1 MGLLD
6 GSMDFNSR
14 SSPLEH
20 GGLLDLLAGVDQHP
34 DSDDVVLLLAVSYQ
48 PQLVFNSGGE
58 ELFPALPSSGTNE
71 SCFCRNWMLGQN
83 HSTREL

>member
-34 DSDDVVLLLAVSYQ
+34 DGDDGVVLLLA
-48 PQLVFNSGGE
+48 
-58 ELFPALPSSGTNE
+58 
-71 SCFCRNWMLGQN
+71 LGN
-83 HSTREL
+83 

>member
-20 GGLLDLLAGVDQHP
+20 GGLLLLAGDDHHP
-34 DSDDVVLLLAVSYQ
+34 DGDDAVLLLA
-48 PQLVFNSGGE
+48 
-58 ELFPALPSSGTNE
+58 
-71 SCFCRNWMLGQN
+71 LGY
-83 HSTREL
+83 

>member
-14 SSPLEH
+14 SSPLEQ

-34 DSDDVVLLLAVSYQ
+34 DGDDVVLLLARRY
-48 PQLVFNSGGE
+48 
-58 ELFPALPSSGTNE
+58 
-71 SCFCRNWMLGQN
+71 
-83 HSTREL
+83 